1 MEAWKIEENDLK
13 ENGMEMVA
21 VEYVCHCG
29 LCWRGGL
36 EE

>member
-1 MEAWKIEENDLK
+1 MEAWKSEENDLR

-29 LCWRGGL
+29 LC
-36 EE
+36 